1 MESELLRNKLH
12 EYIDRADERKL
23 SAIYVL
29 IEDELED
36 KFTYSNETISMLH
49 ERRVNHVNGISKS
62 YAAEESMEIIRRQK
76 K

>member
-49 ERRVNHVNGISKS
+49 ERRDNHVNSISKS
-62 YAAEESMEIIRRQK
+62 YTAEESVEIIRRQK